1 MANENPPTPHRSPGP
16 SLAVNAE
23 LSAFSLFSTT
33 LLSTIRLNKL
43 LHLILSALTNRQ
55 VNLFS
60 RAMLFLNNEK
70 TDTLQGMLGVTR
82 TEAEALRVVDINPDN
97 PLTGYWEL
105 DDADMERQ
113 RNSDFSKAV
122 REIRIDLHEG
132 CQIVAQVVRE
142 RSICFTD
149 DPSCLK
155 CKNCG
160 FIQRFGITS
169 FAAAPLATRNRMIGI
184 IIVDN
189 PAPESPIQTSD
200 THMLQLFAHQ
210 AGMAIENSQLYKDLE
225 ETHAELR
232 ETRQRLVHAAH
243 LAAIGEMA
251 ASISHE
257 LKTPLITIG
266 GFAYRLGKLI
276 EGEGPERHYLNT
288 IIGEAQRLEKLLG
301 DILTYSRKPTICYH
315 LCDLRDIIRQTVDDH
330 ASRLSD
336 LNIKL
341 RASLPDGEWPVLGDA
356 SQLKQVFINLIIN
369 AQDVMHEDG
378 GELTITLE
386 KKETATG
393 KVAVAVVKDTGGG
406 IPMDVMARIFTPFYT
421 TKRHGT
427 GLGLAIVSRIVQNH
441 CGKLEA
447 GNSDN
452 GAVFTVT
459 IPLSDEQ
466 QPNLDCQA

>member
-1 MANENPPTPHRSPGP
+1 MANETPPPPHRSPDH
-16 SLAVNAE
+16 SLAVNAD

-43 LHLILSALTNRQ
+43 LHLILSALTNSQ

-70 TDTLQGMLGVTR
+70 TNTLQGMLGVTR
-82 TEAEALRVVDINPDN
+82 AGAEALRVVDSNPEN

-105 DDADMERQ
+105 DDDAMEMQ

-132 CQIVAQVVRE
+132 CQIVAQVVKE

-155 CKNCG
+155 CKDCG
-160 FIQRFGITS
+160 FVQRFGIKS

-189 PAPESPIQTSD
+189 PAPEPAIKPSD
-200 THMLQLFAHQ
+200 TQLLQLFAHQ
-210 AGMAIENSQLYKDLE
+210 AGMALENSQLYKDLE
-225 ETHAELR
+225 ETHAELSD
-232 ETRQRLVHAAH
+232 TRQRLVHAAH

-266 GFAYRLGKLI
+266 GFAYRLSKLI
-276 EGEGPERHYLNT
+276 EGEGPERHYLDT

-315 LCDLRDIIRQTVDDH
+315 LCDLREIMQQTLDDH
-330 ASRLSD
+330 ATTLND
-336 LNIKL
+336 LNIRL
-341 RASLPDGEWPVLGDA
+341 DTALPAGNWPVLGDA
-356 SQLKQVFINLIIN
+356 SQLKQVFINLIVN
-369 AQDVMHEDG
+369 AQDAMHEDG
-378 GELTITLE
+378 GELTVTLE
-386 KKETATG
+386 KRSGANG
-393 KVAVAVVKDTGGG
+393 DVAVAMIQDTGGG
-406 IPMDVMARIFTPFYT
+406 IPMDVLARIFTPFFT

-447 GNSDN
+447 RNCEN
-452 GAVFTVT
+452 GAIFTVS
-459 IPLSDEQ
+459 IPLSDKQ
-466 QPNLDCQA
+466 QSQSNA